1 MLSRRLFL
9 KSSALI
15 GCSAAAHPLLS
26 TISFAAVPGENRLV
40 VIILRGAMDG
50 IDVFQPYGDPEL
62 RKLRQN
68 ISLGPDQGAKDLDGF
83 FALHPALSPLM
94 PLWRAKELAFAPAVS
109 APYRDKRSHFDGQA
123 VLEAGTGLDMPQF
136 EQRDG
141 WLNRLLQKMPGVNS
155 ETAYSVGLEDMRILT
170 GAAEVKNWA
179 PEARM
184 TITPQAQKLLLRVY
198 EDDPLFHASAEA
210 AVEIAAMEHE
220 AKGGVKESDGRALAR
235 FSAARL
241 NEETRI
247 ASFSLAGWDSHA
259 KQAQVLD
266 RALSRLAETILTLR
280 DELGENWQ
288 KTTVLAMT
296 EFGRTVRENG
306 SQGTDHGTGGPLL
319 VAGGAIKGG
328 RSLGIWPGLGE
339 GDLYAERDLMPVS
352 DVRAYA
358 AWAIHD
364 LFGIQRD
371 MLETA
376 VFPGFDMGSRIR
388 LFA

>member
-15 GCSAAAHPLLS
+15 GCSAAAHPLMS
-26 TISFAAVPGENRLV
+26 TISFASAPGENRLV

-68 ISLGPDQGAKDLDGF
+68 ISLGPDRGANDLDGF
-83 FALHPALSPLM
+83 FALHSALDPLM
-94 PLWRAKELAFAPAVS
+94 PLWKSGELAFAPAVS
-109 APYRDKRSHFDGQA
+109 VPYRDKRSHFDGQA

-141 WLNRLLQKMPGVNS
+141 WLNRLLQEMPGVSS

-170 GAAEVKNWA
+170 GAAGVKSWA
-179 PEARM
+179 PEAKM
-184 TITPQAQKLLLRVY
+184 SITPQTQQLLLHVY
-198 EDDPLFHASAEA
+198 ENDPLFHASGEA
-210 AVEIAAMEHE
+210 AVEIAAMEQE
-220 AKGGVKESDGRALAR
+220 ATAGQKESDGHALAR

-259 KQAQVLD
+259 NQSRVLD
-266 RALSRLAETILTLR
+266 RALARLSDAILELR
-280 DELGENWQ
+280 DELGANWQ

-296 EFGRTVRENG
+296 EFGRTARENG

-328 RSLGIWPGLGE
+328 QSLGAWPGLGE

-364 LFGIQRD
+364 MFGIGQHI
-371 MLETA
+371 LEKS
-376 VFPGFDMGSRIR
+376 VFPGLDMGERIR
-388 LFA
+388 LLA

>member
-15 GCSAAAHPLLS
+15 GCSVAAHPLMS
-26 TISFAAVPGENRLV
+26 TISFASAPGENRLV

-62 RKLRQN
+62 RKLRRN
-68 ISLGPDQGAKDLDGF
+68 ISLGPDQGATDLDGF

-94 PLWRAKELAFAPAVS
+94 PLWQVGELGFAPAVS

-123 VLEAGTGLDMPQF
+123 VLEAGTGLDMPAFRQ
-136 EQRDG
+136 QDG
-141 WLNRLLQKMPGVNS
+141 WLNRLLQEMPGVGS
-155 ETAYSVGLEDMRILT
+155 ETAYSVGLGEMRILD

-179 PEARM
+179 PEAKM
-184 TITPQAQKLLLRVY
+184 QITPQTQQLLLRVY
-198 EDDPLFHASAEA
+198 EEDPLFHASGEA
-210 AVEIAAMEHE
+210 AIEIAAMEQ
-220 AKGGVKESDGRALAR
+220 AATNGKGESDGRALSR
-235 FSAARL
+235 FAASRL

-259 KQAQVLD
+259 NQSRVLE
-266 RALSRLAETILTLR
+266 RALIRLSDAILTLR
-280 DELGENWQ
+280 EELGQNWS

-296 EFGRTVRENG
+296 EFGRTARENG

-319 VAGGAIKGG
+319 IAGGAIKGG
-328 RSLGIWPGLGE
+328 RSFGKWPGLGE
-339 GDLYAERDLMPVS
+339 SDLYVGRDLMPVT

-364 LFGIQRD
+364 MFGASRET
-371 MLETA
+371 LERA
-376 VFPGFDMGSRIR
+376 VFPGLDMGERINI
-388 LFA
+388 LA